1 VWRLLEL
8 MRDHFGHDE
17 RGRRRILGF
26 LPWHLDFFSR
36 YRPLPEAE
44 FLEASRRHPLIQT
57 RFPLGEDLPPLERL
71 LRDPRPETHER
82 LAVALVDSA
91 SREEGLERALALA
104 DALSPIDSTASLSGP
119 RDETLAA
126 G

>member
-1 VWRLLEL
+1 
-8 MRDHFGHDE
+8 
-17 RGRRRILGF
+17 
-26 LPWHLDFFSR
+26 
-36 YRPLPEAE
+36 LPEAE

-82 LAVALVDSA
+82 LAVALVDSG
-91 SREEGLERALALA
+91 SREEALERALGLA
-104 DALSPIDSTASLSGP
+104 ADLPAFDSTALLPGP